1 MAINPQIKQFAL
13 SDEDLDKQVNDAMK
27 GVNTVLADSPGQKG
41 ALAMRGRIETAQNDW
56 GW

>member
-1 MAINPQIKQFAL
+1 
-13 SDEDLDKQVNDAMK
+13 MK